1 MVACGFLVPHVSPI
15 VQCTVHATQFYHY
28 QEIAKHFC
36 APQIGGRQSSARW
49 AWLVSWEHLENAS
62 QIVGDRMNLSCRLKL
77 NIWQQ
82 QHQQQQSQ
90 QQDLVRKNNCEE
102 LRKKGFAVFEDPENV
117 ADFIWT
123 LAGAPK
129 LLWRVSQIYRNTI

>member
-49 AWLVSWEHLENAS
+49 AWLVKWEHLENAS

-82 QHQQQQSQ
+82 QQQQQSQ
-90 QQDLVRKNNCEE
+90 
-102 LRKKGFAVFEDPENV
+102 
-117 ADFIWT
+117 
-123 LAGAPK
+123 
-129 LLWRVSQIYRNTI
+129 